1 MPCRQAS
8 PPTILLYLD
17 ENLSGRSYP
26 VLIFVLS
33 QRCVAVR
40 IININNVDE
49 AAEAFAKIGVDPYG
63 IAAMA
68 EKTIHLNIFIDK
80 QPCKVAN
87 IIKQEMLSV
96 GGDAAV
102 ARGSVACSL
111 EASDIL
117 LMGTQKQIMA
127 LAGKIE
133 NQPFG
138 LKKIAVD
145 LRQLLQSQNKKDLI
159 FKTARRK
166 IKISGRT
173 LIMGILNITPDSFSD
188 GGLFLSHERA
198 IEKGVELAAQGA
210 DIIDIGG
217 ESTRPGSKT
226 VPVNI
231 ELRRVIPIIEALAQK
246 IKIPISI
253 DTKKAAVAARAVEA
267 GAEIINDISALTA
280 DKKMAKTAA
289 HTKAGLILMH
299 MRGTP
304 QTMQKGDLR
313 YDDLMGEII
322 AYLQKSMQKAVDAGV
337 EKERVVV
344 DPGIGFGK
352 TAEDNY
358 RIIRN
363 LSALKTCGVPI
374 LIGTSR
380 KSFIGKITGEQP
392 AERGEGT
399 AATVA
404 AAILNGANI
413 VRVHDV
419 AAMKK
424 VAAVTDEI
432 AYN

>member
-1 MPCRQAS
+1 
-8 PPTILLYLD
+8 
-17 ENLSGRSYP
+17 
-26 VLIFVLS
+26 
-33 QRCVAVR
+33 VR
-40 IININNVDE
+40 IIDIKNFDE
-49 AAEAFAKIGVDPYG
+49 AAQAFEKIGVDSYG
-63 IAAMA
+63 ISAMA
-68 EKTIHLNIFIDK
+68 AKTIHLNILIEK

-96 GGDAAV
+96 DGDAAV

-117 LMGTQKQIMA
+117 LMGTQKQILA

-138 LKKIAVD
+138 LRAIACD
-145 LRQLLQSQNKKDLI
+145 LRQLLQGQNNKDLI

-173 LIMGILNITPDSFSD
+173 LIMGILNVTPDSFSD
-188 GGLFLSHERA
+188 GGLFFAREKAVER
-198 IEKGVELAAQGA
+198 GLELAAQGA

-217 ESTRPGSKT
+217 ESTRPGSKA
-226 VPVNI
+226 VPVNV
-231 ELRRVIPIIEALAQK
+231 ELKRVIPVIESLAK
-246 IKIPISI
+246 KSKIPISV
-253 DTKKAAVAARAVEA
+253 DTKKAVVAARAVEA
-267 GAEIINDISALTA
+267 GAEIVNDISALTA
-280 DKKMAKTAA
+280 DKKMGKTVARA
-289 HTKAGLILMH
+289 EAGLILMH

-304 QTMQKGDLR
+304 QTMQKGDLS
-313 YDDLMGEII
+313 YHDIMGEIT
-322 AYLQKSMQKAVDAGV
+322 AYLRQSMQKAMDAGV
-337 EKERVVV
+337 EKECIVI

-363 LSALKTCGVPI
+363 LSTLRACGVPI

-380 KSFIGKITGEQP
+380 KSFIGKITKEEP
-392 AERGEGT
+392 AARNEGT

-404 AAILNGANI
+404 AAIMNGANI

-424 VAAVTDEI
+424 VAAVTDAI
-432 AYN
+432 AYA